1 MWPSA
6 RSAWP
11 TRDSEDSGYRGAL
24 QESSLLWANTIPR
37 QAESQSNVV
46 VIINSVPR
54 LAARWRVCRAP
65 GVIGRSCSNHN
76 KAPSLGRL
84 SSMALSPRVRRSQ
97 PDFILHLHLAQVA
110 RAPLHWVQSLHL
122 SVRGDANWGAGIL
135 LCLVPKASLGTSS
148 GRACGQRPAREA
160 VVRVVVGG
168 LQGQKRRWPQHLSG
182 QILSLVVTHQ
192 HLYGHFLGGGC

>member
-37 QAESQSNVV
+37 QTESQSNVV
-46 VIINSVPR
+46 VIINSVRR
-54 LAARWRVCRAP
+54 LADRWRVCRAP

-84 SSMALSPRVRRSQ
+84 SSMALSSRVGGPSRISFSTCTLPRLPELPYIGNNLYTCPWRCKLGEQGFFSAWSQ
-97 PDFILHLHLAQVA
+97 K
-110 RAPLHWVQSLHL
+110 LHWV
-122 SVRGDANWGAGIL
+122 
-135 LCLVPKASLGTSS
+135 
-148 GRACGQRPAREA
+148 PAA
-160 VVRVVVGG
+160 AAHVDSAQPGK
-168 LQGQKRRWPQHLSG
+168 Q
-182 QILSLVVTHQ
+182 
-192 HLYGHFLGGGC
+192 

>member
-122 SVRGDANWGAGIL
+122 SVTMQTGVQGSFSAWSQKL
-135 LCLVPKASLGTSS
+135 HWVPAAAAHVDSAQPGK
-148 GRACGQRPAREA
+148 Q
-160 VVRVVVGG
+160 
-168 LQGQKRRWPQHLSG
+168 
-182 QILSLVVTHQ
+182 
-192 HLYGHFLGGGC
+192 